1 MRNDLIKGLSIGMVA
16 MLMSTAVS
24 AKTLV
29 YCPEGSPENFNP
41 QLNTTGTSLNAAR
54 SVFNRLVDFEKGATT
69 VRPSLAESWSI
80 SPDGLVY
87 TFDLRKD
94 VQFQKTDFFTPT
106 RPFNADDVLAT
117 FSRMGDA
124 NDPYHNISGG
134 SYDFYNDMAFPTLI
148 KSLEKVD
155 DNTVRFTLTAPD
167 ATFLASLGM
176 TFASIHSKEYMD
188 AMMAAG
194 TPTNVDQMPLG
205 TGPFMFVSYQK
216 DATIQYEANPDFFG
230 GKPKIDRLVFSIT
243 PDATVR
249 MAKVEAGEC
258 DIAPYPN
265 PADLERLKASP
276 DAVVHER
283 EGLNLGYVAFN
294 TEKEPF
300 DDKRVRQAFIMA
312 VDREAIL
319 SAVFKGAGTLASN
332 PIPPTIWSFNEAI
345 KPYPYDPD
353 KALELMKEAGVDK
366 LSIDLWAMPVTR
378 PYNPDARKMA
388 EMMQADLAKIGVT
401 VEIKSYEWGEYR
413 KRLQAGEHT
422 LGQYGWIGDNGDPD
436 NFMYVNLSCEN
447 ARPGGQNLARWCN
460 QEYSDL
466 VAEAKATSDVAART
480 KLYERA
486 QEIFH
491 EEAPWMP
498 TAYGF
503 VYVVTGKNVTGY
515 DIEPLSIAVFDDV
528 DIIE

>member
-1 MRNDLIKGLSIGMVA
+1 MKRKLFTGLA
-16 MLMSTAVS
+16 ACATALMLTTGLS

-29 YCPEGSPENFNP
+29 YCTEGSPENFNP
-41 QLNTTGTSLNAAR
+41 QLNTTGTSLNASR
-54 SVFNRLVDFEKGATT
+54 SVFNRLVDFEKGTT
-69 VRPSLAESWSI
+69 KVRPSLATSWEI
-80 SPDGLVY
+80 SPNGLVY
-87 TFDLRKD
+87 LLHLRKD
-94 VQFQKTDFFTPT
+94 VKFQTTSYFTPT
-106 RPFNADDVLAT
+106 RPFNADDVMAT
-117 FSRMGDA
+117 FDRMS
-124 NDPYHNISGG
+124 NKENPYHGVSGG

-155 DNTVRFTLTAPD
+155 DSTVRFTLTTPD

-188 AMMAAG
+188 AMLAAG
-194 TPTNVDQMPLG
+194 TPTNVDQMPVG
-205 TGPFMFVSYQK
+205 TGPFMFVNYQK
-216 DATIQYEANPDFFG
+216 DASIRYSVNPDYFMNA
-230 GKPKIDRLVFSIT
+230 PKIDQLVFSIT
-243 PDATVR
+243 PDPTVR
-249 MAKVEAGEC
+249 MAKIQAGEC
-258 DIAPYPN
+258 DIAPYPS
-265 PADLERLKASP
+265 PADLERLKADP
-276 DAVVHER
+276 NLVVKES

-294 TEKEPF
+294 SAKKPF

-319 SAVFKGAGTLASN
+319 KTVFKGAGTLASN
-332 PIPPTIWSFNEAI
+332 PIPPTIWSFNKNI
-345 KPYPYDPD
+345 KPYPYDLE
-353 KALELMKEAGVDK
+353 KAKELMKEAGVGP

-436 NFMYVNLSCEN
+436 NFMYVNLSCDN
-447 ARPGGQNLARWCN
+447 ARAGGQNLARWCN
-460 QEYSDL
+460 KEYSDL
-466 VAEAKATSDVAART
+466 VAKAKTTSDVAVRT

-491 EEAPWMP
+491 DEAPWMP

-503 VYVVTGKNVTGY
+503 VYVVTSKKVTGY
-515 DIEPLSIAVFDDV
+515 NIEPLSIAVFDEV
-528 DIIE
+528 DIAE